1 MPIPCLLALHKVP
14 LLSLTITNLIGNSDN
29 ELVAIHS
36 EAENLE
42 ELNREINQYKAKVV
56 LLENSNPL
64 AGEASLAQLLPLHP
78 KLFVIVI
85 QVENNWLHIYCK
97 VNKLLNSTADLLDII
112 HAAHHHPLTNPK
124 KEDL

>member
-1 MPIPCLLALHKVP
+1 MPIPCLLALHNVP

-64 AGEASLAQLLPLHP
+64 ALWNVKTWHAFSSIVSSACDGSSPASIKSSSLRGVAIYYQGRIATPKTNGPSGRFPL
-78 KLFVIVI
+78 
-85 QVENNWLHIYCK
+85 
-97 VNKLLNSTADLLDII
+97 
-112 HAAHHHPLTNPK
+112 
-124 KEDL
+124 